1 MIKAPWKI
9 HICIMKSK
17 KDRHRHNTCSEF
29 KIVNIHANAA
39 VFSFIASRPN
49 TQVQPSMGITTTAA
63 FSNALY
69 KW

>member
-9 HICIMKSK
+9 RICITKSK
-17 KDRHRHNTCSEF
+17 KVKLRHNTCSEF
-29 KIVNIHANAA
+29 KIVNIHANTA
-39 VFSFIASRPN
+39 VFSFIASSPN

-69 KW
+69 EW